1 MFVVAFVFPGGSV
14 EFLCTLTL
22 TSAYDHVNIPSCQ
35 RCFLEALV
43 PMHPSGVC
51 VPLHF
56 AVFVLA
62 HAPEHAFSLC
72 W

>member
-1 MFVVAFVFPGGSV
+1 M

-22 TSAYDHVNIPSCQ
+22 TSAYAHVKIPSCK

-43 PMHPSGVC
+43 LMHPSGVC

-62 HAPEHAFSLC
+62 RTPEYDFSLC

>member
-14 EFLCTLTL
+14 EFLCTLA
-22 TSAYDHVNIPSCQ
+22 SAYANVNIPSCQ
-35 RCFLEALV
+35 RFVLEALV
-43 PMHPSGVC
+43 PVHPSGVC

>member
-22 TSAYDHVNIPSCQ
+22 TSAYAHVKIPSCK

-43 PMHPSGVC
+43 PMHSSGVC

-62 HAPEHAFSLC
+62 RTPEYDFSLC

>member
-1 MFVVAFVFPGGSV
+1 MFVVAFVFPGGSRSV
-14 EFLCTLTL
+14 ELLCTLA
-22 TSAYDHVNIPSCQ
+22 SAFAHVNIPSCQ
-35 RCFLEALV
+35 RCFLKALV

-51 VPLHF
+51 FPFHF